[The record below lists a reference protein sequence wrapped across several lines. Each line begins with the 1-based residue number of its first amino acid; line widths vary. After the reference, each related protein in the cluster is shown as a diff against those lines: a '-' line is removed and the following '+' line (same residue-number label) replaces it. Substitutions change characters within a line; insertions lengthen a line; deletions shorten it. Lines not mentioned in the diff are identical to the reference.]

1 VIVLGVLL
9 LLGTLLL
16 AFQSMRWGLMLT
28 LAAGILQDPIRKAT
42 EAQSPLWVGLVVVYF
57 AATLSGAYLS
67 GQPSFWRRADWRAI
81 RKAAALFGVI
91 LAVQAI
97 FTFARLRIPQLVGIG
112 LAAYLGPMAAV
123 ILGFW
128 TGRSPERVRN
138 GMWIYLVLVTFSA
151 SGILL
156 SQLGYESRLLAT
168 VGDALIVY
176 DPELGAVELP
186 AGFFRTPE
194 VASWHCATACC
205 VALVL
210 AVTRRQSL
218 VRYGFLGAG
227 AAFLVWATLMGGR
240 RKGIGEI
247 IVFVAVYAVLLVWV
261 RGRLG
266 RYGTALLAVVLIGGF
281 AYQKFSGQEQFI
293 GTLGSMQSRSSG
305 EGGWSSRLVA
315 NIQAIPYVI
324 TYNGF
329 LGRGLG
335 TLTQGGTYYGAEQEW
350 GFANEGGFSKVVGE
364 LGGPGAAIF
373 LLLTFRFADN
383 IRKKVRFVRALPLE
397 VANQM
402 LGILALLGANA
413 VVFVS
418 AQQIFGDPF
427 VYLLLGLLAG
437 ITVVTVEG
445 AAVLEAKAKER
456 EPVASIVMASA

>member
-16 AFQSMRWGLMLT
+16 AFQDMRWGLMLM
-28 LAAGILQDPIRKAT
+28 LAAGIFQDPIRKWT
-42 EAQSPLWVGLVVVYF
+42 EAQSPLWVGLVVIYF
-57 AATLSGAYLS
+57 ATTLSGAYLA
-67 GQPSFWRRADWRAI
+67 GQPIFWRSANWRPI
-81 RKAAALFGVI
+81 RKAAELFGVV

-97 FTFARLRIPQLVGIG
+97 FTFARLRIPQLIVIG
-112 LAAYLGPMAAV
+112 LAAYLGPVAAV
-123 ILGFW
+123 VLGFW
-128 TGRSPERVRN
+128 AGRSPEKVRR
-138 GMWIYLVLVTFSA
+138 GMWIYLALVTFSA

-156 SQLGYESRLLAT
+156 SQLGYESRFLAT
-168 VGDALIVY
+168 VGEPLVIY
-176 DPELGAVELP
+176 DPERGAVELP

-194 VASWHCATACC
+194 VASWHCGTACC

-218 VRYGFLGAG
+218 VRYGLLGAG

-240 RKGIGEI
+240 RKGVGEI
-247 IVFVAVYAVLLVWV
+247 VVFAAVYAVLLVLV
-261 RGRLG
+261 RGKLG

-281 AYQKFSGQEQFI
+281 AYQKISSQEQFI
-293 GTLGSMQSRSSG
+293 GTLGSMQSRSSN
-305 EGGWSSRLVA
+305 EGGWSSRLVG
-315 NIQAIPYVI
+315 NIQAIPHVI
-324 TYNGF
+324 AYNGF

-335 TLTQGGTYYGAEQEW
+335 TLTQGGTYYGAEMEW

-373 LLLTFRFADN
+373 LFLTFRFVNN
-383 IRKKVRFVRALPLE
+383 IRKKVGFVRVLPLE

-402 LGILALLGANA
+402 LGILAILGANA

-437 ITVVTVEG
+437 VTVVTVEG

-456 EPVASIVMASA
+456 EPGGRLAEVPA